1 MKKQLLQKRRGILL
15 ALLSLVCAISIEA
28 QTWTAPALTGSTVTS
43 GTTYYM
49 YNVGS
54 NGYLTRGGWWSTM
67 SVVSAQPRLNAST
80 SVIEWTATNTSGSV
94 WTFQYNL
101 NGSDVGNN
109 FVFQGTTDPNDG
121 GIFTDNSGNN
131 TWNVVQTDATNNIYS
146 IQVPVDFGGYV
157 ASKYFGSSTG
167 TEDTNTGTCN
177 VVRYNRSEERRV
189 G

>member
-28 QTWTAPALTGSTVTS
+28 QTWTAPTLTGSTPAS

-54 NGYLTRGGWWSTM
+54 NGYLTRGGWYGTF

-80 SVIEWTATNTSGSV
+80 SVIKWTTTNTTGSM

-101 NGSDVGNN
+101 NGSDLADW
-109 FVFQGTTDPNDG
+109 FLCA
-121 GIFTDNSGNN
+121 TDNGGSIFVDAWDVELRRPNRP
-131 TWNVVQTDATNNIYS
+131 WNVVQTDATNKIYS
-146 IQVPVDFGGYV
+146 IQLRSDYGDGYN
-157 ASKYFGSSTG
+157 AS
-167 TEDTNTGTCN
+167 
-177 VVRYNRSEERRV
+177 
-189 G
+189 